1 MEQRLVISFSD
12 SEDILPGLT
21 DALKQHD
28 VDFARFSSAEGSI
41 KDFELISDNYE
52 DVSKISDVYIVDKI
66 SGRALKQNGRHNI
79 NLHFTLIRKDAGKT
93 LPFSGE
99 LKKGLVAGD
108 LTIVLTLT
116 DMKKIIY

>member
-1 MEQRLVISFSD
+1 MEQRLVIIFSD
-12 SEDILPGLT
+12 NDDILPGLAE
-21 DALKQHD
+21 ALKQHD
-28 VDFARFSSAEGSI
+28 VDFARFSRAEGSI

-52 DVSKISDVYIVDKI
+52 DISKISDVYVVDKI
-66 SGRALKQNGRHNI
+66 SGRALKQKDGHTI

-99 LKKGLVAGD
+99 LKKGLAAGD

-116 DMKKIIY
+116 DMKKIIH